1 MPRPTEYENLI
12 KTRAFDAV
20 APTPGA
26 IAGFLH
32 NAEDYKTTADELDP
46 ARHLQYLPWPT
57 KATSRSYRLFWS
69 STRCGPKMPAV
80 TWLSSAFPPRWA

>member
-26 IAGFLH
+26 IAGFLR
-32 NAEDYKTTADELDP
+32 NAEDYKATADELDP
-46 ARHLQYLPWPT
+46 ARHLQVFTL
-57 KATSRSYRLFWS
+57 A
-69 STRCGPKMPAV
+69 
-80 TWLSSAFPPRWA
+80 